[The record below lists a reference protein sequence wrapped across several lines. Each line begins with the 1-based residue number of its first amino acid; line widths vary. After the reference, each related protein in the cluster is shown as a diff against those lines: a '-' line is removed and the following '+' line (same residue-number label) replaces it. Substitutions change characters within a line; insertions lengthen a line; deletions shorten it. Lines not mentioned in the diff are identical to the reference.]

1 MRKFKPVDSKPRY
14 WEEETP
20 IEAHL
25 KFGSIR
31 YFPNAQKIG
40 FAYPEWKDRYGQMRP
55 GKLIMLHTDDI
66 RSSPEAMKIL
76 RALCAD

>member
-25 KFGSIR
+25 KFGVIR
-31 YFPNAQKIG
+31 F
-40 FAYPEWKDRYGQMRP
+40 YPQA
-55 GKLIMLHTDDI
+55 GKLCFCYPDYKDQYGATRMGKTVALHVDDI
-66 RSSPEAMKIL
+66 KATPEVKAIF

>member
-25 KFGSIR
+25 KFGVIR
-31 YFPNAQKIG
+31 L
-40 FAYPEWKDRYGQMRP
+40 YPQAG
-55 GKLIMLHTDDI
+55 
-66 RSSPEAMKIL
+66 
-76 RALCAD
+76 